1 MELPK
6 ADHFWQ
12 TCCMHCAKPK
22 TSAFIALACFLITS
36 CASKRVCYEIQPA
49 TERSVLVLGAVVHQ
63 GAVPWT
69 NKLTLI
75 KAIMKAGGL
84 LKHGNSHAIKLATP
98 FNSWPMHLTR
108 EQIVDARKDRTD
120 VIIPDRSVIVVPE
133 RMLNW

>member
-6 ADHFWQ
+6 AALFWQ
-12 TCCMHCAKPK
+12 TCCMRCAKPK
-22 TSAFIALACFLITS
+22 TPAFIALACLLITS

-49 TERSVLVLGAVVHQ
+49 TERSVLVLGSVAHQ

-69 NKLTLI
+69 IKLTLI
-75 KAIMKAGGL
+75 EAIMKAGGL

-108 EQIVDARKDRTD
+108 EQVIDARKDRTD
-120 VIIPDRSVIVVPE
+120 VTIPDRSVIVVPE